1 LSCAGIFS
9 KEFQILSSMD
19 RVNAFLSRNENKI
32 LAAVLAVSF
41 LLSFAYSF
49 YFRIQPIVDALAYDR
64 ISWELAEGKGYD
76 RQSAIGRPGP
86 AYEFFLAGIFY
97 VFGHSYPAVW
107 IIQALLHA
115 LTAFLVFRIAKLVFN
130 QDSHPIIGLG
140 AALLIGFSPDLITM
154 SAMLMT
160 ETLTIFSMV
169 FFVFLFFLYFRDKK
183 ISHLILSAAVL
194 AIAAL
199 ARSNLI
205 LLAFPAFLFLFWNKL
220 WRPLLVFAAVLLLCL
235 TPWTV
240 RNYLV
245 YAEFM
250 PFNAAVGALLAQG
263 NYHGASGELEPN
275 FVWPEGYDQLS
286 QIEFDKLARQDAR
299 RFIASHPLEFT
310 KITFWRTSMYFSIM
324 RPTGFW
330 PHLKGFAKA
339 ATLASSF
346 VYSTVLFLLGGLG
359 AVLAIKGKF
368 SKLRGESVFYLLLMS
383 IMMPLAIIGIVV
395 ETRYRFPIY
404 PFLALFSGLSLS
416 FLLSKA
422 KIAFKPG
429 LIVALVLFGNA
440 IFDAWRNLSRILER
454 LGNL

>member
-1 LSCAGIFS
+1 
-9 KEFQILSSMD
+9 
-19 RVNAFLSRNENKI
+19 
-32 LAAVLAVSF
+32 
-41 LLSFAYSF
+41 
-49 YFRIQPIVDALAYDR
+49 
-64 ISWELAEGKGYD
+64 
-76 RQSAIGRPGP
+76 
-86 AYEFFLAGIFY
+86 
-97 VFGHSYPAVW
+97 
-107 IIQALLHA
+107 
-115 LTAFLVFRIAKLVFN
+115 
-130 QDSHPIIGLG
+130 
-140 AALLIGFSPDLITM
+140 
-154 SAMLMT
+154 
-160 ETLTIFSMV
+160 
-169 FFVFLFFLYFRDKK
+169 
-183 ISHLILSAAVL
+183 
-194 AIAAL
+194 
-199 ARSNLI
+199 
-205 LLAFPAFLFLFWNKL
+205 
-220 WRPLLVFAAVLLLCL
+220 
-235 TPWTV
+235 
-240 RNYLV
+240 
-245 YAEFM
+245 
-250 PFNAAVGALLAQG
+250 
-263 NYHGASGELEPN
+263 
-275 FVWPEGYDQLS
+275 
-286 QIEFDKLARQDAR
+286 
-299 RFIASHPLEFT
+299 
-310 KITFWRTSMYFSIM
+310 MYFSIM